1 MQKILAIA
9 AGLALTLAFL
19 AAPAWAQEANSKEKA
34 KLMVVACAEDF
45 YSPARAS
52 CIWWLRG
59 AIEGHQAATLV
70 APEGR
75 QFCFEA
81 KWQDAEDL
89 REIYVT
95 WAEADND
102 RLEMP
107 RTAALFAAV
116 REAFPCTD

>member
-1 MQKILAIA
+1 
-9 AGLALTLAFL
+9 
-19 AAPAWAQEANSKEKA
+19 
-34 KLMVVACAEDF
+34 MVGACAEDF

-59 AIEGHQAATLV
+59 AIEGHQAAALV
-70 APEGR
+70 TPEGK

-81 KWQDAEDL
+81 EWPDDEVL
-89 REIYVT
+89 RAIYVA

-102 RLEMP
+102 RLELL

-116 REAFPCTD
+116 REVFPCLD